1 MPTAEYKGPSS
12 YVDYGRQGSL
22 TPIFPNGPYD
32 TPKPSLNDDEENM
45 DVLIEELESVRGIH
59 DDEDDSQDESGYTG
73 TVPDELL
80 RTDPLRGL
88 DDKEVLTRRK
98 KYGLNKLKEDKQN
111 HYLKF
116 LSFFVGPI
124 QFVMEVRS
132 FLTCF
137 SLHLN

>member
-22 TPIFPNGPYD
+22 TPIFPNGNYD

-45 DVLIEELESVRGIH
+45 DILIEELESVRDIH
-59 DDEDDSQDESGYTG
+59 DDEDDSQDEPGYTG
-73 TVPDELL
+73 TAPEELL
-80 RTDPLRGL
+80 QTDPLRGL

-116 LSFFVGPI
+116 FSFFVGPI
-124 QFVMEVRS
+124 QFVMEVRC
-132 FLTCF
+132 FPPCF
-137 SLHLN
+137 SLHLS